1 MSRWPIQALLERV
14 VDLPATIVP
23 AFDEYFPQT
32 ELLLFTPAIFI
43 PSDLHPPHT
52 IIPMSRLYPLL
63 PIVGVGAVILR
74 DGAVLIVRRANP
86 PLQGEWS
93 IPGGALDLGEKLRD
107 GVAREVFEETGLIVE
122 VGPVL
127 DVVDSIFPDAEGR
140 TQYHYVLI
148 DYLCQLRSGTLAAAT
163 DASEVR
169 WAQPEELSALGLKQ
183 VTIEVIHKAFALI

>member
-1 MSRWPIQALLERV
+1 
-14 VDLPATIVP
+14 
-23 AFDEYFPQT
+23 
-32 ELLLFTPAIFI
+32 
-43 PSDLHPPHT
+43 
-52 IIPMSRLYPLL
+52 MSRLYPSL

-74 DGAVLIVRRANP
+74 NQEVLIVRRANP

-107 GVAREVFEETGLIVE
+107 GVAREVREETGLDVE

-127 DVVDSIFPDAEGR
+127 DVFDSIFPDSEGR

-148 DYLCQLRSGTLAAAT
+148 DYLCHPRAGTLAAAS

-169 WAQPEELSALGLKQ
+169 WTRPEELPSLGMKQ
-183 VTIEVIHKAFALI
+183 VTIDVIAKAFQLAT